1 MPEVEFQA
9 NGGTATGYLAEP
21 ESGKGPGVVVLQEWW
36 GLDDHIRGSATGSP
50 RRGSSRSHRTSFAA
64 TPPSSRTRPSRR

>member
-9 NGGTATGYLAEP
+9 NGSTATGYLAEP

-36 GLDDHIRGSATGSP
+36 GLDDHIRGVCDQFAEEGFV
-50 RRGSSRSHRTSFAA
+50 SRSHRTSFAA
-64 TPPSSRTRPSRR
+64 TPPSSRTRP